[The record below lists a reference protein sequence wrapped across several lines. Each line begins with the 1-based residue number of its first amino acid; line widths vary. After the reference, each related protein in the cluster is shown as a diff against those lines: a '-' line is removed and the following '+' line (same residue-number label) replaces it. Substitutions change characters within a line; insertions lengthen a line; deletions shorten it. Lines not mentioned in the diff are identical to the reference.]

1 MKAKFVIV
9 FVFLM
14 MLWVTAIGAE
24 YDLVVHL
31 GFLLSV
37 VVGVFALLVILSGLV
52 RAPEG
57 YEDEDGFHIGAL
69 AGADLR

>member
-9 FVFLM
+9 FVFLI
-14 MLWVTAIGAE
+14 MLWASAIGAE
-24 YDLVVHL
+24 YDLVVHF

-37 VVGVFALLVILSGLV
+37 VVGVFALLVVLKGLV
-52 RAPEG
+52 GAPEG

-69 AGADLR
+69 AGVDLR